1 MVSLVIICFLS
12 PFMTNLLEVFF
23 FPSATHFILRL
34 VIVSVISSLLSG
46 FYLATSFRPSHLLT
60 PSGVRLE
67 NRWEDAGGEF
77 CFHKRVQSLSTG
89 LPLKIFLFRKGLG
102 EIITFRAKE
111 TFST

>member
-12 PFMTNLLEVFF
+12 PFMTNLLEVFFF

-77 CFHKRVQSLSTG
+77 CFHKRVHKVPSRLARDC
-89 LPLKIFLFRKGLG
+89 L
-102 EIITFRAKE
+102 
-111 TFST
+111 